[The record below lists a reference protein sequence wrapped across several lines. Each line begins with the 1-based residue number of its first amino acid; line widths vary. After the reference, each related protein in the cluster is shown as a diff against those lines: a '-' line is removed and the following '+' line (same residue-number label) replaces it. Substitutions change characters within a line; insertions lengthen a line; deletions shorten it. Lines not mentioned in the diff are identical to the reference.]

1 MFGIPLYSLQNK
13 AEDSQLQAQRIEE
26 LLKNIAD
33 LNQVP
38 NINK

>member
-1 MFGIPLYSLQNK
+1 MFGHPLYTLQNK